1 MGPML
6 VLRVNAALW
15 EQIMAAVE
23 FHSFRSRGRRDLTA
37 LRAALRIVRTAERER
52 RANGYRMA
60 ALRLPGDARQLYWL
74 EQVVRRCVRKHV
86 RPAATRLLRR
96 IEKYPPLLPL
106 VQALHQQCSQT
117 SSALEKRQ
125 LELRLLNLGY
135 DVYPGARR
143 PWRDPEGCLK
153 DLELRTQW
161 ADEDGLLTAHL
172 KTLLASER
180 RFGLL

>member
-1 MGPML
+1 ML
-6 VLRVNAALW
+6 ELRVNAELW
-15 EQIMAAVE
+15 EQITAAIR
-23 FHSFRSRGRRDLTA
+23 FHSFRSRSRRDLTA
-37 LRAALRIVRTAERER
+37 LRATLRIVRAADRER
-52 RANGYRMA
+52 RANGRRMA
-60 ALRLPGDARQLYWL
+60 VLRLPVDARQLYWL

-96 IEKYPPLLPL
+96 IEKYPPLPSL
-106 VQALHQQCSQT
+106 VQALHQQYFQT
-117 SSALEKRQ
+117 SSALEKRR